1 MRQEEQAM
9 RDNLL
14 RVDEV
19 SGTLRVNRTTLRR
32 WRVSGD
38 GPPFIRLG
46 PKVIVYR
53 EMDLAEWIEQR
64 RNTEARP
71 AR

>member
-1 MRQEEQAM
+1 MLHDQ
-9 RDNLL
+9 LL

-19 SGTLRVNRTTLRR
+19 SARFAVNRTTLRR

-46 PKVIVYR
+46 PKVIAYR
-53 EMDLAEWIEQR
+53 ETDVAAWIEQR
-64 RNTEARP
+64 RNTGAHPPR
-71 AR
+71 